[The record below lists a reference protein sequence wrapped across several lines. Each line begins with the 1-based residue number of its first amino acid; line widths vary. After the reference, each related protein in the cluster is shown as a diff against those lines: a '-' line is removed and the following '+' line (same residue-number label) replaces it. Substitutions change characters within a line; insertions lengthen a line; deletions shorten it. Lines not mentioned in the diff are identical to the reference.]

1 MTSAG
6 PAIPWPSL
14 RRTAEDIAGR
24 KLFGELSF
32 DSLLARMVKMS
43 GADIAEIVQKALEGK
58 VQQEGAGAQ
67 PGPVTTEDMQRTIEE
82 YRKTKEI
89 IEKIRYGQYL

>member
-1 MTSAG
+1 MNGGSAVDLLWG
-6 PAIPWPSL
+6 LSGTLLSL
-14 RRTAEDIAGR
+14 
-24 KLFGELSF
+24 LFGA
-32 DSLLARMVKMS
+32 LLKLQNERVNRI
-43 GADIAEIVQKALEGK
+43 DDRLKALEGK
-58 VQQEGAGAQ
+58 VQQEGAGGQ